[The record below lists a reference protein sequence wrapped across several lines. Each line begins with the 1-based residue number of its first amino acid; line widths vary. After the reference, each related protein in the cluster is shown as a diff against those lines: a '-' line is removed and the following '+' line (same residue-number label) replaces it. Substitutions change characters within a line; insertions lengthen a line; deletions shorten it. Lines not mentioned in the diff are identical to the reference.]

1 MSDSSGYYS
10 SYPSCIIAPDG
21 VIVKQL
27 KKNKSGMMINTADL
41 SQKFYDPMEGFRE
54 LAMRGML
61 SNKEVQIVNIN
72 I

>member
-1 MSDSSGYYS
+1 
-10 SYPSCIIAPDG
+10 

>member
-1 MSDSSGYYS
+1 VYNCAGRCDSQ
-10 SYPSCIIAPDG
+10 A
-21 VIVKQL
+21 VE
-27 KKNKSGMMINTADL
+27 KNKAGMMINTADL

-54 LAMRGML
+54 LAMKGML